1 MAMAE
6 RCRERVRLL
15 VVILPTKVAAMWAR
29 LGEVEA
35 QRLRDAEAD
44 ERAIHTRLVGALTD
58 AIPVVDVLPDLRG
71 ASDQPFPENGD
82 GHPNPAGHRIIAA
95 RVAAHQ

>member
-1 MAMAE
+1 MAE

-35 QRLRDAEAD
+35 QRLTEA
-44 ERAIHTRLVGALTD
+44 AAPGLGLLRL
-58 AIPVVDVLPDLRG
+58 
-71 ASDQPFPENGD
+71 
-82 GHPNPAGHRIIAA
+82 RISP
-95 RVAAHQ
+95 RLF